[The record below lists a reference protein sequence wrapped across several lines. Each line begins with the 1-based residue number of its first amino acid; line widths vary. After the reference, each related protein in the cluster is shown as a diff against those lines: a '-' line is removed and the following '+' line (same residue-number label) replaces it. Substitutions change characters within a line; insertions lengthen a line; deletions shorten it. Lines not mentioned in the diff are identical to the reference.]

1 MMNKT
6 APSILQCL
14 MISIAL
20 IGCGS
25 GESVEE
31 ASSTEVAHLTQ
42 SSPVEEPS
50 GSTHEANQSPE
61 EKPTEKDEED
71 VSEVR
76 VDWII
81 KRETDQSGNEIGP
94 IQIESTRSF
103 ESEGG
108 KRIMF
113 IETRISGEVVFRFKL
128 NRADGGVPYTK
139 PSSSSE
145 NRIRVKV
152 SDGNGKVE
160 TSSGRL
166 IDPWRALIKPTEK
179 ANLLLKRSLAN
190 EDNVSVEVLWGNDA
204 YVLGV
209 FKNINLKGYRQKTEE
224 LRTLIQNR

>member
-1 MMNKT
+1 MKKVIT
-6 APSILQCL
+6 STVQCL
-14 MISIAL
+14 FVSVLL

-25 GESVEE
+25 GEDVEKVPVTKS
-31 ASSTEVAHLTQ
+31 AKLTKPLTQ
-42 SSPVEEPS
+42 ESPPAPPS
-50 GSTHEANQSPE
+50 DPPDVPE
-61 EKPTEKDEED
+61 EKSTDKDEEA
-71 VSEVR
+71 VSEVSD
-76 VDWII
+76 DWII

-113 IETRISGEVVFRFKL
+113 IETRLSGEVVFRFKL

-145 NRIRVKV
+145 NRLRVKV

-160 TSSGRL
+160 TSSGRV
-166 IDPWRALIKPTEK
+166 IDHWRALIKPTEK

-190 EDNVSVEVLWGNDA
+190 EDNVSVEVLWYNDNV
-204 YVLGV
+204 VLGV
-209 FKNINLKGYRQKTEE
+209 FKNINLKGYRQKTAE